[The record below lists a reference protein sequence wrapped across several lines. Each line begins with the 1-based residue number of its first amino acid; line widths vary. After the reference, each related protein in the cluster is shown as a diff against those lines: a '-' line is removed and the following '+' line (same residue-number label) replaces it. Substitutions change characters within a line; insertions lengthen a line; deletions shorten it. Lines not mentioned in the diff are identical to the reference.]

1 MLLMRCAWHPKYR
14 GYPWLYGIRSWR
26 GAGVSFSDGMCGPC
40 ARQWRAEFRS
50 GRVRLGDDPPSLPKL
65 VPGWTLRAGVGLAL
79 ATAVIFAASPLDL
92 PTREIATPGGT
103 PRPTEVAQALPATV
117 TYAPLSS
124 EPSPRIERAAASTVE
139 PSCVGSPP
147 ARSRQFMS
155 SPGPR
160 ASAVPARGA
169 VVAAHVSRRPPAPR
183 LVTTVAVSAPPVA
196 VVPVQA
202 P

>member
-50 GRVRLGDDPPSLPKL
+50 GRVRLGDDPPSLPQL
-65 VPGWTLRAGVGLAL
+65 VPGWTLRVGLGIAL

-92 PTREIATPGGT
+92 PANREIAAPGGT
-103 PRPTEVAQALPATV
+103 PRSPDGAQALPATV
-117 TYAPLSS
+117 TYAHLAP
-124 EPSPRIERAAASTVE
+124 EPSPRIERAAAPTVE
-139 PSCVGSPP
+139 PPCVGSPP
-147 ARSRQFMS
+147 VRSRQFTPLPS
-155 SPGPR
+155 QR

-169 VVAAHVSRRPPAPR
+169 VVAHVSRRPPTAR
-183 LVTTVAVSAPPVA
+183 LVTTVAVSAPPVT